1 MFVKQI
7 SVYLENAKGS
17 LRELAELLGK
27 NDINLLALSIADTTG
42 YGIIRMIVKSHQLE
56 KTSETLRA
64 NGYISKTNDVVCVRI
79 PHAPLGLA
87 RVLTILESNNIS
99 IEYSYSFCRSTL
111 TDASVIIR
119 PSDKMACVE
128 ALKAG
133 NIALISQEQVDEF

>member
-17 LRELAELLGK
+17 LRELVELLGK

-42 YGIIRMIVKSHQLE
+42 FGIIRMIVKSVDLE
-56 KTSETLRA
+56 KASNILKD

-79 PHAPLGLA
+79 PHAPMGLA
-87 RVLTILESNNIS
+87 KVLSVLENNNIS

-119 PSDKMACVE
+119 PSDKSACID

-133 NIALISQEQVDEF
+133 NIATISQEQVDEF